1 MKELNYCTE
10 KNKRFFF
17 LETSFFFNII
27 NLPPIQ
33 NSSLFATLLVKSIIF
48 FCLKKFIGIMDLS
61 PLFSEFVLLNFNVS
75 LWSSDLVFTC
85 TLHFL
90 LTERVLFLE
99 VEVLSMFK

>member
-1 MKELNYCTE
+1 
-10 KNKRFFF
+10 
-17 LETSFFFNII
+17 
-27 NLPPIQ
+27 
-33 NSSLFATLLVKSIIF
+33 
-48 FCLKKFIGIMDLS
+48 MDLS

-99 VEVLSMFK
+99 MVVLAMFKSACIWV